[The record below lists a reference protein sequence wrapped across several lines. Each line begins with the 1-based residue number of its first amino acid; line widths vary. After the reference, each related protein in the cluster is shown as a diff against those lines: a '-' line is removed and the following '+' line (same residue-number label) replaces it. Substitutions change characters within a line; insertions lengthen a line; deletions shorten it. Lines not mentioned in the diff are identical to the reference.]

1 MTSNLKEE
9 IIDLIRKLPEDA
21 TIDDI
26 MYHLYVKKKILTG
39 IKDIEQG
46 KVIPHEK
53 VMENA
58 KERLEQWL
66 KQNGLLLLKMI

>member
-9 IIDLIRKLPEDA
+9 IIDLIKKLPENA

-26 MYHLYVKKKILTG
+26 MYHLYVKKKILAG
-39 IKDIEQG
+39 IEDIEQG
-46 KVIPHEK
+46 RIIPHEQ

-58 KERLEQWL
+58 KKRFE
-66 KQNGLLLLKMI
+66 N

>member
-58 KERLEQWL
+58 KERLEQRL
-66 KQNGLLLLKMI
+66 K

>member
-9 IIDLIRKLPEDA
+9 IIDLIKKLPEDA

-26 MYHLYVKKKILTG
+26 MYHLYVKKKILAG
-39 IKDIEQG
+39 IKDLDQG

-53 VMENA
+53 VMGNA

-66 KQNGLLLLKMI
+66 K

>member
-9 IIDLIRKLPEDA
+9 IIDLIRKLPENA

-39 IKDIEQG
+39 IKDLEQA
-46 KVIPHEK
+46 KVIPHEQ
-53 VMENA
+53 VMENV
-58 KERLEQWL
+58 KKKLRFEKLNF
-66 KQNGLLLLKMI
+66 KV

>member
-26 MYHLYVKKKILTG
+26 MYHLYVKKKILAG
-39 IKDIEQG
+39 LKDIEQG
-46 KVIPHEK
+46 KVVPHEQ
-53 VMENA
+53 VMKNA

-66 KQNGLLLLKMI
+66 K

>member
-9 IIDLIRKLPEDA
+9 IIDLIKKLPEDA

-26 MYHLYVKKKILTG
+26 MYHLYVKKKILAG
-39 IKDIEQG
+39 IKDLDQG

-53 VMENA
+53 VFSS
-58 KERLEQWL
+58 K
-66 KQNGLLLLKMI
+66 

>member
-9 IIDLIRKLPEDA
+9 IIDLIKKLPEDA

-26 MYHLYVKKKILTG
+26 MYHLYVKKKILAG
-39 IKDIEQG
+39 ISDLDQG

-58 KERLEQWL
+58 KERL
-66 KQNGLLLLKMI
+66 K

>member
-9 IIDLIRKLPEDA
+9 IIDLIKKLPEDA

-26 MYHLYVKKKILTG
+26 MYHLYVKKKILAG
-39 IKDIEQG
+39 IKDLDQG

-66 KQNGLLLLKMI
+66 K

>member
-9 IIDLIRKLPEDA
+9 IIELIKKLPEDT

-26 MYHLYVKKKILTG
+26 MYHLYVKKKIIAG
-39 IKDIEQG
+39 IKDIDQG
-46 KVIPHEK
+46 KVVSHEQ

-58 KERLEQWL
+58 KKRLEQWL
-66 KQNGLLLLKMI
+66 R

>member
-66 KQNGLLLLKMI
+66 K

>member
-39 IKDIEQG
+39 IKEIEQG
-46 KVIPHEK
+46 KVIPHEQI
-53 VMENA
+53 MENV
-58 KERLEQWL
+58 KKRLEQWL
-66 KQNGLLLLKMI
+66 K